1 MLTFFTDPYEDEI
14 LHSIVA
20 RYHYYTGNINLKDT
34 SEDLFGYRNCISSI
48 EFPSRLNHLLTKI
61 DSNNRYNSNYIIN
74 NHTVLPYYIPFLS
87 VEIRMKIEN
96 DMKYGDGS
104 GIYTRIGMVPGSI
117 CSKQSLEYCPI
128 CAYEELEEYG
138 EAYFHRVHQ
147 LQGVMVC
154 PQHGC
159 LLNKYIITK
168 KQQSRLMY
176 TRLDYKMINTVGIYE
191 DNDIIS
197 SKLKKIA
204 EAAKY
209 LLDND
214 LRKFDK
220 IYVNKI
226 YKYILRRKGLINYS
240 GSINQEELY
249 KSFKRYY
256 GDNLL
261 DKLESNIYHWT
272 DYTWLSNIARKPRE
286 IIHPL
291 RNILFILFL
300 CDSIEEFF
308 NIKIDDRYNLPFG
321 EAKWPCL
328 NKIADHYK
336 QDIIECCDI
345 KYDYKSK
352 CPIGTF
358 KCSCGFIYSRSGE
371 DKTQEDRYRIGYIK
385 DYGYAWKNKLRELLL
400 KNGFKIRKIGRLMGC
415 DSKTVLKYAKELDM
429 VYKTKEK
436 NIDDDVKDD
445 KTVDLETKK
454 EIAYKNDIIN
464 ITIENPEFT
473 RTQIRNIMS
482 KQYIWLYRRDK
493 DWLYNH
499 LPACKNKKVIEPSRK
514 VDWIKRDNE
523 ILIEIKKAYS
533 EILNGKNLRR
543 ITKSYLGRKIGKEP
557 LLFRYI
563 DRLPLTKEYI
573 ENITETIEEF
583 QIRRVDNLCNM
594 YMNERVSFSKCKIER
609 KAGLKKGY
617 SKQVESK
624 IYEYIRKL

>member
-1 MLTFFTDPYEDEI
+1 
-14 LHSIVA
+14 
-20 RYHYYTGNINLKDT
+20 
-34 SEDLFGYRNCISSI
+34 
-48 EFPSRLNHLLTKI
+48 
-61 DSNNRYNSNYIIN
+61 
-74 NHTVLPYYIPFLS
+74 
-87 VEIRMKIEN
+87 
-96 DMKYGDGS
+96 
-104 GIYTRIGMVPGSI
+104 
-117 CSKQSLEYCPI
+117 
-128 CAYEELEEYG
+128 
-138 EAYFHRVHQ
+138 
-147 LQGVMVC
+147 
-154 PQHGC
+154 
-159 LLNKYIITK
+159 
-168 KQQSRLMY
+168 
-176 TRLDYKMINTVGIYE
+176 
-191 DNDIIS
+191 
-197 SKLKKIA
+197 
-204 EAAKY
+204 
-209 LLDND
+209 
-214 LRKFDK
+214 
-220 IYVNKI
+220 
-226 YKYILRRKGLINYS
+226 
-240 GSINQEELY
+240 
-249 KSFKRYY
+249 
-256 GDNLL
+256 
-261 DKLESNIYHWT
+261 
-272 DYTWLSNIARKPRE
+272 
-286 IIHPL
+286 
-291 RNILFILFL
+291 
-300 CDSIEEFF
+300 
-308 NIKIDDRYNLPFG
+308 
-321 EAKWPCL
+321 
-328 NKIADHYK
+328 
-336 QDIIECCDI
+336 
-345 KYDYKSK
+345 
-352 CPIGTF
+352 
-358 KCSCGFIYSRSGE
+358 
-371 DKTQEDRYRIGYIK
+371 
-385 DYGYAWKNKLRELLL
+385 
-400 KNGFKIRKIGRLMGC
+400 MGC
-415 DSKTVLKYAKELDM
+415 DSKTVLKYAKELGM

-436 NIDDDVKDD
+436 NVDNDVKDD